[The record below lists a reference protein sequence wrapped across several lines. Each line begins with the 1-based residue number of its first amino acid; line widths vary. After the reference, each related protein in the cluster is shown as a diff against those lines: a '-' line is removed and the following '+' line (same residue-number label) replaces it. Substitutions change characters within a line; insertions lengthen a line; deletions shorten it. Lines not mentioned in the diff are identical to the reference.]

1 MTDHSITERFVG
13 TSSFGSIAGATYPDL
28 DNEVGRTR
36 RMLEIFPDGQND
48 WRPHEK
54 STGLAQLASH
64 VAELPM
70 FATAIVTTD
79 SMDFMKGEYVSH
91 SCGSRADLLDLFDSS
106 VESLRAALAAAD
118 AESLARPWTLRKGD
132 YVIVTGPRGELMR
145 EVALNHMVH
154 HRAQLG
160 VYYRMLGVPLPGLYG
175 PSADEAL

>member
-1 MTDHSITERFVG
+1 VG